1 MSLPKENSQTRQ
13 SSPSTVDEQSNH
25 CFGCGPANPQGLH
38 LNFTISLASPE
49 NPVATAQV
57 QLTHLHEGPPGY
69 VHGGIIA
76 TLLDEAMSKLNRPL
90 NVLAVTRNMEIDYLR
105 PAPLH
110 EPLLLVGHHIRRE
123 GRKLFHQA
131 EIQQANGTVVAR
143 AKGVFIVLDEKVLDT
158 VLRAKAQN

>member
-1 MSLPKENSQTRQ
+1 MSLPKKNSQARH
-13 SSPSTVDEQSNH
+13 SSPSTIDEQSNH

-38 LNFTISLASPE
+38 LSFTISVASPE

-57 QLTHLHEGPPGY
+57 QLTRLHEGPPGY
-69 VHGGIIA
+69 IHGGIIA

-90 NVLAVTRNMEIDYLR
+90 NVLAVTRHMEIDYLR
-105 PAPLH
+105 PAPVH

-131 EIQQANGTVVAR
+131 EIQQANGTVIAR
-143 AKGVFIVLDEKVLDT
+143 AKGVFIVLDEKVLAT